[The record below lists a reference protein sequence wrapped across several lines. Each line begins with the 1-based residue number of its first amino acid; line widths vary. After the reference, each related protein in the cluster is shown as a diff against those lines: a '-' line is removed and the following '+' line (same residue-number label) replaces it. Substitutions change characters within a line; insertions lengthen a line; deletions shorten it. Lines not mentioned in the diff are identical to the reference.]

1 MLDKMKQVG
10 KMAQL
15 RSTAKQIQKSLSKE
29 KITIERGRV
38 SVVVRGNQEIEE
50 VVIDGQA
57 QPIVVKAL
65 NEAMKKSQK
74 VAAKRMQGLASD
86 LLGI

>member
-10 KMAQL
+10 KLTQL
-15 RSTAKQIQKSLSKE
+15 RSTAKKIQKTLSKE

-38 SVVVRGNQEIEE
+38 MVVVKGNQEVEE
-50 VVIDGQA
+50 VIIDNQP

-65 NEAMKKSQK
+65 NEALKKSQK

-86 LLGI
+86 LLGF

>member
-1 MLDKMKQVG
+1 MFDKVKQVG

-15 RSTAKQIQKSLSKE
+15 RSSAKQIQKALSKE
-29 KITIERGRV
+29 RISVEKGRV
-38 SVVVRGNQEIEE
+38 MVVVRGNQEVEE
-50 VVIDGQA
+50 VVIDNQP

-65 NEAMKKSQK
+65 NEALKKSQK

-86 LLGI
+86 LLGF

>member
-1 MLDKMKQVG
+1 MKQVG

-15 RSTAKQIQKSLSKE
+15 RSTAKKIQKSLSKE
-29 KITIERGRV
+29 KITVERGRV
-38 SVVVRGNQEIEE
+38 SVVVRGDQEVEE

-57 QPIVVKAL
+57 QPIVVQAL